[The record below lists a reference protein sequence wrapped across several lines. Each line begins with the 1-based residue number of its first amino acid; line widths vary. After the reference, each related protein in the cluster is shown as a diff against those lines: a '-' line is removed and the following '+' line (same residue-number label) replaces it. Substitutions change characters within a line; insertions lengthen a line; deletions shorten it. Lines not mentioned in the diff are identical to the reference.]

1 MVVGNKETA
10 MSIEFT
16 WVQRRP
22 AINADDDNVCQW
34 LLHLRAADG
43 EAASYVSETVNITGN
58 QKPVGDWLPADIEA
72 MSEAYRSIN
81 KWDAMLAADI
91 EEQLN
96 APRSVDG
103 WNEETLSVDT

>member
-1 MVVGNKETA
+1 MPSDITYE
-10 MSIEFT
+10 

-22 AINADDDNVCQW
+22 AMNCHDDKVCQW
-34 LLHLRAADG
+34 LLHFRATKG
-43 EAASYVSETVNITGN
+43 EAASYVSEVVQITGEH
-58 QKPVGDWLPADIEA
+58 KPVSDYAADEIEE
-72 MSEAYRSIN
+72 MSEAYRRIN

>member
-1 MVVGNKETA
+1 MPSDITYE
-10 MSIEFT
+10 

-22 AINADDDNVCQW
+22 AMSCNDDNICQW
-34 LLHLRAADG
+34 LFHLRATKG
-43 EAASYVSETVNITGN
+43 EAASYVSETVHITGIK
-58 QKPVGDWLPADIEA
+58 KPIGDYTADEIEK
-72 MSEAYRSIN
+72 MSEAYRRIN
-81 KWDAMLAADI
+81 KWDAMLASDI

>member
-1 MVVGNKETA
+1 MADGNRKKA
-10 MSIEFT
+10 VSVEFT

-34 LLHLRAADG
+34 LFHLRAAEG
-43 EAASYVSETVNITGN
+43 EAASYVAETVSITDN
-58 QKPVGDWLPADIEA
+58 QKPVDDWLPEEIEA
-72 MSEAYRSIN
+72 MSEAYRRIN
-81 KWDAMLAADI
+81 KWDALLLSDI

-103 WNEETLSVDT
+103 WNEETLSIDS

>member
-1 MVVGNKETA
+1 
-10 MSIEFT
+10 MSVEYT

-34 LLHLRAADG
+34 LLHLRATDG
-43 EAASYVSETVNITGN
+43 EAASYVSETIKITSN
-58 QKPVGDWLPADIEA
+58 QKPAGDYTADEIEK
-72 MSEAYRSIN
+72 MSEAYRRIN
-81 KWDAMLAADI
+81 KWDAMLASDI
-91 EEQLN
+91 EEQLS

>member
-1 MVVGNKETA
+1 
-10 MSIEFT
+10 MSVEFT

-22 AINADDDNVCQW
+22 AINADNDKVCQW
-34 LLHLRAADG
+34 LLHLRAEDG
-43 EAASYVSETVNITGN
+43 DAASYISETIPILIEN
-58 QKPVGDWLPADIEA
+58 QKPVSDWTPEEIEKMA
-72 MSEAYRSIN
+72 EAYRRIN

>member
-1 MVVGNKETA
+1 
-10 MSIEFT
+10 MSVEYT

-34 LLHLRAADG
+34 LLHLRATDG
-43 EAASYVSETVNITGN
+43 EAASYVSETIKITSN
-58 QKPVGDWLPADIEA
+58 QKPVGDYTVDEIEK
-72 MSEAYRSIN
+72 MSEAYRRIN
-81 KWDAMLAADI
+81 KWDAMLASDI
-91 EEQLN
+91 EEQLS